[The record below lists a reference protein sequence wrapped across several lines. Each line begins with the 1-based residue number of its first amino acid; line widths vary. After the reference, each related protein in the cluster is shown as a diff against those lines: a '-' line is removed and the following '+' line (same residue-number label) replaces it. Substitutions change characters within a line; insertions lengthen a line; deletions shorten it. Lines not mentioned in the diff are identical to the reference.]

1 MFEQAVSGR
10 PGRGP
15 RNGRVWDG
23 DVRGGIPA
31 AAALGSLHPS
41 ATAGRG
47 APGFRGQTVRL
58 PRRAPPPGRGLQDA
72 TLAAYLAE
80 LTSLRRVPRR
90 RDWAWPSSAT
100 ASTP

>member
-47 APGFRGQTVRL
+47 APGFRGQTVR
-58 PRRAPPPGRGLQDA
+58 PRRSRRRPAGS
-72 TLAAYLAE
+72 
-80 LTSLRRVPRR
+80 TSSTWLRRATIVSRDVETSESASRR
-90 RDWAWPSSAT
+90 P
-100 ASTP
+100 